1 MQRSV
6 HFKSITETSCQRSD
20 ISLNMLVFN
29 PTSAKSIMVSLETY
43 FSFQLSSRFLNAD
56 RPSSCGMFEYN
67 STTFIVHKIM

>member
-6 HFKSITETSCQRSD
+6 HFKSISETSRQRSD

-29 PTSAKSIMVSLETY
+29 TTSPKSIMVSVETY
-43 FSFQLSSRFLNAD
+43 FSFHLSSRFLNAD

-67 STTFIVHKIM
+67 STTSVVHKIM